1 MLWCINLPDVT
12 PITSLKITPINKTAK
27 TAVNALSFDN
37 IEDTPFHPSSIL
49 PSVKCKYWSVV
60 KNMNGTLY
68 SVKNVIC
75 KPWRDIY
82 EVNTPTGIV
91 RIDAIYNGA
100 GLFTKYETDANDTE
114 LLFFFQNDENIKYKI
129 DYHPSLESLKMLHS
143 RMISLCDECG
153 IILTNVVEEHYQLVY
168 YMKASGNYAAITF
181 FFNGKGFINYA
192 APLSDIGEAD
202 IKLSQLIEKLT

>member
-1 MLWCINLPDVT
+1 MDGT
-12 PITSLKITPINKTAK
+12 QY
-27 TAVNALSFDN
+27 
-37 IEDTPFHPSSIL
+37 SI
-49 PSVKCKYWSVV
+49 
-60 KNMNGTLY
+60 
-68 SVKNVIC
+68 KNVIC

-82 EVNTPTGIV
+82 EVNTPIGIV
-91 RIDAIYNGA
+91 RVDAIYNGA
-100 GLFTKYETDANDTE
+100 GLFTKYETDINDTE

-129 DYHPSLESLKMLHS
+129 DYHPSLESLKTLHC

-168 YMKASGNYAAITF
+168 YMKASGSYAAITF

-202 IKLSQLIEKLT
+202 IKLSQLIEKLA

>member
-1 MLWCINLPDVT
+1 MDSLRWKYTAITRASKMLWCINLPDVT

-100 GLFTKYETDANDTE
+100 GLF
-114 LLFFFQNDENIKYKI
+114 
-129 DYHPSLESLKMLHS
+129 H
-143 RMISLCDECG
+143 
-153 IILTNVVEEHYQLVY
+153 IL
-168 YMKASGNYAAITF
+168 
-181 FFNGKGFINYA
+181 
-192 APLSDIGEAD
+192 
-202 IKLSQLIEKLT
+202 

>member
-1 MLWCINLPDVT
+1 MRTEKGLTNLNLKKFTKGNVGRPFLQCSSCKIQLCFLHAINHRVVNGIQFYVDFSRRTGLDVDSLRWKYTAITRASKMLWCINLPDVT

-75 KPWRDIY
+75 KPWRY
-82 EVNTPTGIV
+82 
-91 RIDAIYNGA
+91 
-100 GLFTKYETDANDTE
+100 L
-114 LLFFFQNDENIKYKI
+114 
-129 DYHPSLESLKMLHS
+129 
-143 RMISLCDECG
+143 
-153 IILTNVVEEHYQLVY
+153 
-168 YMKASGNYAAITF
+168 
-181 FFNGKGFINYA
+181 
-192 APLSDIGEAD
+192 
-202 IKLSQLIEKLT
+202 